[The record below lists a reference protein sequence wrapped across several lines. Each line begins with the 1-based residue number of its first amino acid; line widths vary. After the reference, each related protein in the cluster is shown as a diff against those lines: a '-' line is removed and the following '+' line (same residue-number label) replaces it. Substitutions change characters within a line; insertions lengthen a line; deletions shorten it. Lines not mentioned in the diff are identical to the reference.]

1 MNNVADGRGEAKRER
16 QAKHHIGSGEPT
28 KQNQI
33 DPATCFFK
41 YCASDGRWE
50 TQGNRRELLG
60 KTKARNPRL
69 ARIHVFHQ
77 RGCVSGRREF
87 RLGREQERRRG
98 DRDDAV
104 TTTMAVVDARLR
116 HRDGGGPGGVK

>member
-1 MNNVADGRGEAKRER
+1 MSNVADGCGEDKRER
-16 QAKHHIGSGEPT
+16 KAKHHIGSGKPT

-41 YCASDGRWE
+41 YCAGDGRWE

-60 KTKARNPRL
+60 KTKTRSPPL
-69 ARIHVFHQ
+69 ARVHVFHWS
-77 RGCVSGRREF
+77 GCVSGRSEF

-104 TTTMAVVDARLR
+104 TATMAVVDARLR
-116 HRDGGGPGGVK
+116 DRASGPDGVK

>member
-1 MNNVADGRGEAKRER
+1 MNNVADGRGEDKRER

-33 DPATCFFK
+33 DPATCFFR

-69 ARIHVFHQ
+69 ARVHVFHQ

-98 DRDDAV
+98 DRDDGAMV
-104 TTTMAVVDARLR
+104 LEQPVHFRDDMARLA
-116 HRDGGGPGGVK
+116 G